1 MLRGINIHEKGQKG
15 YGRAGAVTS
24 PHVYKSELKKKR
36 LRGFKKISRWRDSFF
51 EYEQFFFDRGNSSLG
66 FLAES
71 GGFCEFQVAS
81 YKEIS

>member
-1 MLRGINIHEKGQKG
+1 MHEKGQKG

-24 PHVYKSELKKKR
+24 PHVYKSELKKR
-36 LRGFKKISRWRDSFF
+36 LRGFLKKISRWRDSFI
-51 EYEQFFFDRGNSSLG
+51 ECEQFFFDRGNSSLG